1 MAKNNYNV
9 LGVMSGTSLDGI
21 DLAHLSFSF
30 EEKWNY
36 EINRAQTMP
45 YSDKWKE
52 KLASGIKL
60 DEDNLHQLD
69 QEYTYF
75 LGACINEFLNRHQI
89 SELDAICSHG
99 HTIKHEPDK
108 GFTVQIGNLPE
119 LARITGHKVVCDFRV
134 QDVALGGQGAPLVP
148 VGDHLLFSDFD
159 QCLNLGGFA
168 NISLQKENTR
178 VAFDIC
184 PVNTV
189 LNHLSEKLGFS
200 YDKDGALAREGA
212 LNEKLLQ
219 QLNDLRFYELQPPK
233 CLGSEWVR
241 DFIMPLVDEI
251 EPSSAL
257 KTFCIHVS
265 EQIAA
270 VLSGKGNSVLVTG
283 GGAFNKYLIEEIRER
298 STCKVVLPTPDIINY
313 KEALI
318 FGFLGV
324 LKLRGEINV
333 LSAVTG
339 ALRDHSSG
347 FIHEP

>member
-1 MAKNNYNV
+1 MLNFPDQRYLFKGNFSIEKVIFASMAKNNYNV

-134 QDVALGGQGAPLVP
+134 RDVALGGQGAPLVP

-168 NISLQKENTR
+168 NISLQ
-178 VAFDIC
+178 
-184 PVNTV
+184 
-189 LNHLSEKLGFS
+189 
-200 YDKDGALAREGA
+200 
-212 LNEKLLQ
+212 
-219 QLNDLRFYELQPPK
+219 
-233 CLGSEWVR
+233 
-241 DFIMPLVDEI
+241 
-251 EPSSAL
+251 
-257 KTFCIHVS
+257 
-265 EQIAA
+265 
-270 VLSGKGNSVLVTG
+270 
-283 GGAFNKYLIEEIRER
+283 
-298 STCKVVLPTPDIINY
+298 
-313 KEALI
+313 
-318 FGFLGV
+318 
-324 LKLRGEINV
+324 
-333 LSAVTG
+333 
-339 ALRDHSSG
+339 
-347 FIHEP
+347 